1 MCLVANILCDNAKK
15 LALGSPENG
24 KKLLLEKSSK
34 MRQMA
39 LDFQNLV
46 PPKSYNSFPGAWG
59 LLCLGYTYD
68 SILKFLNFGEEVI
81 LTDLHLSTTQPFKS
95 ILRAEKLI
103 HQIINPAVSWNN
115 YYLFQ

>member
-1 MCLVANILCDNAKK
+1 MCLVANILCDNAKE

-46 PPKSYNSFPGAWG
+46 PSTDQNQGPRG
-59 LLCLGYTYD
+59 LRFTL
-68 SILKFLNFGEEVI
+68 SQ
-81 LTDLHLSTTQPFKS
+81 LHIRFHT
-95 ILRAEKLI
+95 
-103 HQIINPAVSWNN
+103 
-115 YYLFQ
+115 

>member
-1 MCLVANILCDNAKK
+1 MCLVANILCDNTKE

-46 PPKSYNSFPGAWG
+46 PSTDQNHKTRSQGPEVYFVSATHTIPY
-59 LLCLGYTYD
+59 
-68 SILKFLNFGEEVI
+68 LN
-81 LTDLHLSTTQPFKS
+81 
-95 ILRAEKLI
+95 
-103 HQIINPAVSWNN
+103 
-115 YYLFQ
+115 Y

>member
-46 PPKSYNSFPGAWG
+46 P
-59 LLCLGYTYD
+59 
-68 SILKFLNFGEEVI
+68 
-81 LTDLHLSTTQPFKS
+81 
-95 ILRAEKLI
+95 
-103 HQIINPAVSWNN
+103 
-115 YYLFQ
+115 